1 MADKPRE
8 RHHLMLRAAERF
20 EQAIV
25 IALLAV
31 MMLAIVLST
40 VDLGWTLVKEML
52 KPPRFL
58 IEVNEIMQLF
68 GLVFTILIGLELLE
82 TIKTYL
88 TREQLH
94 VEIVFL
100 VAMIA
105 VARKVIILEIK
116 EVKPVILLGIAAI
129 ILALAAGFL
138 FVKLAYRQ
146 DARGAKK
153 PQDDPRDDGPPA

>member
-146 DARGAKK
+146 DARRAKK
-153 PQDDPRDDGPPA
+153 PQDAPRDESPPA